1 MSFAIFTQCF
11 VTIDLCV
18 VCLHFN
24 QCLLL
29 FVCMFDLGIRTI
41 KHAHME
47 THSDIP
53 KELGTKLRFL
63 IWLGS
68 VWFGFTQCFVIL
80 VGCVTFQIIMAV
92 FEARTKN

>member
-11 VTIDLCV
+11 ITVDLCV

-29 FVCMFDLGIRTI
+29 FICMFDLGIRTT

-47 THSDIP
+47 THWEIP
-53 KELGTKLRFL
+53 TE
-63 IWLGS
+63 LGS
-68 VWFGFTQCFVIL
+68 VWFGFTQWFVIL
-80 VGCVTFQIIMAV
+80 VACVTLQIILAV
-92 FEARTKN
+92 FEARTYI